1 MFTDLS
7 FTLVLYHLPNL
18 ELDKV
23 HEERFREVFEN
34 ICCCYVWDQTP
45 LLKQQS

>member
-1 MFTDLS
+1 MQPMFTDLS
-7 FTLVLYHLPNL
+7 LTLVLHHLPNL

-34 ICCCYVWDQTP
+34 ISRC
-45 LLKQQS
+45 